1 MAILLKS
8 SASVALTV
16 LAIAFALFSG
26 VGRGS
31 ACAKN
36 LGRTEKFN
44 KNAQTRRLEVVT
56 DSALDFVP
64 EASLYGIIPE
74 PWNEQYG
81 FIPWQRPYMDYNS
94 EEHSR
99 YVVTHNWDYGTN

>member
-1 MAILLKS
+1 MALLLKS

-26 VGRGS
+26 VGMGS

-44 KNAQTRRLEVVT
+44 KNA
-56 DSALDFVP
+56 
-64 EASLYGIIPE
+64 
-74 PWNEQYG
+74 
-81 FIPWQRPYMDYNS
+81 
-94 EEHSR
+94 
-99 YVVTHNWDYGTN
+99 